1 MKFFN
6 EKNKNIIY
14 LAAVFIL
21 LFCISQNIS
30 QGFALI
36 GTVLNVLTPVIAGGA
51 IAFLIWLPMEAYIK
65 LLRKTGIKK
74 NSVIEVLSFLLS
86 VVSLL
91 ALIILL
97 LQIVIPELVRTF
109 GMLTEQIPKKFENI
123 QSWVVENQDRFPQLK
138 EWIMGI
144 DINWSS
150 MFENILSFVT
160 GGVAGVFDT
169 TFSFV
174 SVLIGG
180 IYNTLMAFIIAI
192 YLLLNRKKLSYQA
205 TKVFKAYF
213 PEKAF
218 NSIMKFGNLC
228 DEAFSKYIMGKCV
241 DALVIGVMTFI
252 GMSIFSFPYA
262 AMISVIVGV
271 SAMLPIIGGY
281 IGIGIGALLILL
293 INPMKALWF
302 VIFMAI
308 LQTFEGNVIY
318 PKIMG
323 NSVGLP
329 AMWIIIAITVG
340 GGMFGFMGML
350 LAVPAMS
357 VIYEIV
363 KESVNRRLSK
373 KCVAVD
379 EGEVENEDGQSKE
392 EFEE

>member
-14 LAAVFIL
+14 LAAVIIL